1 MVCCAQS
8 GKRGSRSRNITKGA
22 GNGSCQVGL
31 VRLLPLINDISHALQ
46 AGSDHDIGLGQFK
59 DAIPSRQL
67 ILALLTELWNMGWT
81 LETAQPVFLYSENRD
96 SMFFKQVLPRPAAPR
111 QFFAIGIAESDK
123 LRVYNWPNDEVD
135 KAIAYV
141 LRVGRLR

>member
-1 MVCCAQS
+1 ME
-8 GKRGSRSRNITKGA
+8 KRGPEAEISRRVLGMEAIRSA
-22 GNGSCQVGL
+22 LYVSSLSYNG
-31 VRLLPLINDISHALQ
+31 ISHALQ
-46 AGSDHDIGLGQFK
+46 TGADYDIGLGQFK

-96 SMFFKQVLPRPAAPR
+96 SMFFKQVLPRPTAPR
-111 QFFAIGIAESDK
+111 QFFALGIAESDK

-141 LRVGRLR
+141 LRVSHLC